1 MTAIE
6 LATGKVPLSDAPAL
20 KVMRERLKS
29 DSDPPRLPDIPENPF
44 SPEFREMVGL
54 CLHRDASARPTV
66 QQLLSHRFFA
76 GAKGVDDFRELLS
89 KLDPLS
95 ERYATHKRRDENMDR
110 IEQRLEKVPL
120 KISFA
125 FDDSDEDVG
134 GSREEEPGGKD
145 SSGGGGGGGV
155 GAARSTPLQPQL
167 SAISDTSEGNAA
179 FDDLIDFVEK
189 PAPAQPATSA
199 VLIPDAAGVVT
210 ASTPAASAPAPAPA
224 PAPASAAAAPAARP
238 QSAPE
243 AAPEAAHRRSNS
255 DRDSDLIK
263 FDSPDNPP
271 AAKQERPTSPAPI
284 ALGGAGGSANTTP
297 VRYPQQPQPEP
308 EQVAAAPTA
317 GTATSAGAPTL
328 TPNRSTS
335 GRFAATPL
343 ESTPL
348 ETSSSSPAALPFSS
362 PPVVTA
368 TPRAT
373 DMAAL
378 LSPAGSI
385 AATTPAAATPAAA
398 ATPTATPGGQP
409 QPKTKVGKSR
419 FSVTAAE
426 PLQLQPAD
434 EKKLMELLQ
443 QLKGQVVEKSPQ
455 EQAAAE
461 RVISDVARLLEICRP
476 KSGLG

>member
-29 DSDPPRLPDIPENPF
+29 DSDPPRLPDRPENPF
-44 SPEFREMVGL
+44 SPEFREVVGL

-66 QQLLSHRFFA
+66 QQLLSHRFFG

-95 ERYATHKRRDENMDR
+95 ERYAAHKRRDENMDR

-145 SSGGGGGGGV
+145 STGGGGGGGV
-155 GAARSTPLQPQL
+155 GAAPLQPQL

-179 FDDLIDFVEK
+179 FEDLIDFVEK
-189 PAPAQPATSA
+189 PAAAQPATSA

-210 ASTPAASAPAPAPA
+210 ASTPSASAPAPAPA

-297 VRYPQQPQPEP
+297 VRYPQPPQPEP
-308 EQVAAAPTA
+308 EQVAAASTA

-378 LSPAGSI
+378 LSPAGSV

-409 QPKTKVGKSR
+409 QPKTKLGKSR

-426 PLQLQPAD
+426 PQWEPAD

-443 QLKGQVVEKSPQ
+443 RMKGQVAEKSSQ
-455 EQAAAE
+455 EQLAAE
-461 RVISDVARLLEICRP
+461 RVISEVARLLEICRP
-476 KSGLG
+476 KSGLPG